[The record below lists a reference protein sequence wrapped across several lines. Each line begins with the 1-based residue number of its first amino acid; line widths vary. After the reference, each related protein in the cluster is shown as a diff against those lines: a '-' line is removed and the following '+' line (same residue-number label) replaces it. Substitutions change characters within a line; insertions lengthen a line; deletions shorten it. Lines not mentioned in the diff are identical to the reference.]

1 MKSTPKISLI
11 SLNYLQTYLNS
22 LFLTIFK
29 RISKDLSHVMSEFL
43 SYVLGEL
50 RKGVVTQII
59 FRILW
64 FSGTPKSGFPRLQV
78 ASSLTLSVSL
88 SLSLSLLSNSGY
100 LLSARGLILSYQTGH
115 SFSFPHTLS
124 FSTTENTVW
133 FCWNLDCK
141 PVCSS

>member
-59 FRILW
+59 FCIVW

-88 SLSLSLLSNSGY
+88 SLSLSLLSNSGCLPERQGTHPELSNRS
-100 LLSARGLILSYQTGH
+100 LLFFSSHSLLFYYREHRLVLLEFGL
-115 SFSFPHTLS
+115 
-124 FSTTENTVW
+124 
-133 FCWNLDCK
+133 
-141 PVCSS
+141 

>member
-50 RKGVVTQII
+50 RKVVVTQII
-59 FRILW
+59 FCIVW
-64 FSGTPKSGFPRLQV
+64 FSGTPKSGFLRLQV

-88 SLSLSLLSNSGY
+88 SLRSNSSCLPERQGTHPELSNRSLLFFSSHS
-100 LLSARGLILSYQTGH
+100 LLFYYREHRLVLLEFGL
-115 SFSFPHTLS
+115 
-124 FSTTENTVW
+124 
-133 FCWNLDCK
+133 
-141 PVCSS
+141 

>member
-11 SLNYLQTYLNS
+11 SIHYLQTYLNS

-59 FRILW
+59 FCIVW

-88 SLSLSLLSNSGY
+88 SLRSNSGCLPERQGTHPELSNRS
-100 LLSARGLILSYQTGH
+100 LLFFSSHSLLFYYREHRLVLLEFGL
-115 SFSFPHTLS
+115 
-124 FSTTENTVW
+124 
-133 FCWNLDCK
+133 
-141 PVCSS
+141 